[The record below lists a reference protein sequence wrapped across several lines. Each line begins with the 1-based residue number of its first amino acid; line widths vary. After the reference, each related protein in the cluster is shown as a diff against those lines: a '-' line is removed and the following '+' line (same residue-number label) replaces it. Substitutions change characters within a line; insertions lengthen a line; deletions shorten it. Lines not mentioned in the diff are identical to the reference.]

1 MEDAIFLEQCGI
13 SLDPLWLAELRDVD
27 LLMDQKSLLERESP
41 SEEVGNYVRDLVRIA
56 NMLGRVQFP

>member
-1 MEDAIFLEQCGI
+1 MEDAVFLEQCGI
-13 SLDPLWLAELRDVD
+13 SLDPLWMAELRDVD
-27 LLMDQKSLLERESP
+27 LLMDQKSLMEHESP